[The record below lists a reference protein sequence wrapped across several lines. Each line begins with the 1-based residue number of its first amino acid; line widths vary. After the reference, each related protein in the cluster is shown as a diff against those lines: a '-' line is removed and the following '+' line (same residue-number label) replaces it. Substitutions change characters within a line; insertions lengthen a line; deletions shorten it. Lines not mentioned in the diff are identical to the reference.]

1 MSIPIETSITA
12 AEHIPIIIID
22 LSGILTLLKP
32 YVSPTLQ
39 LSKLNVKANKIRDN
53 KGTSVSSSLIHSSAV
68 CI

>member
-1 MSIPIETSITA
+1 MITGENTFAIICPIPIETSITA

-39 LSKLNVKANKIRDN
+39 LSKLNVK
-53 KGTSVSSSLIHSSAV
+53 LIK
-68 CI
+68 

>member
-1 MSIPIETSITA
+1 PPIRVAITGENTFAIICQIPIETSITA

-39 LSKLNVKANKIRDN
+39 LSKLNVKANKIRD
-53 KGTSVSSSLIHSSAV
+53 K
-68 CI
+68 